1 VSRQKITTAVLH
13 GAPPVVL
20 LGAAYLPG
28 LWPQPLGHALALV
41 VLIWSLLVLTPR
53 TRWDLPAVPLCG
65 IVLAAWALAG
75 LSWSQNVGGTLQSL
89 LHIGV
94 AVFVFLAARQ
104 TGALEPKLLFLYLS
118 LLGAVRTTE
127 LLVHGALTAKGVPL
141 PMWGSP
147 NVTFAGL
154 TAALGAVAGLAGAR
168 GSVPERR
175 AAWVLPVLTGA
186 VLFQGNTMGP
196 LFALLM
202 GVLVWFIVDRQ
213 KKGALWGVP
222 LFAAALLAL
231 FAFGPSWVS
240 NNPADSAR
248 WERLTIW
255 KDTLRMIAAHPWGG
269 GLGTFETFTRE
280 FQGLPGT
287 RVAPHVHN
295 EFLEMVFELGL
306 PGGLL
311 ALGLLGIAV
320 FRRGRDAFPPRG
332 LNAEKKSEKAVTFG
346 LLGTLISAAAVD
358 FPMRALFPLLT
369 TAFVLALG
377 RETPPR
383 PIDRRVKNVWWVLAV
398 AGTGGFLLSLANWGF
413 HGRGKTVLAAGEP
426 ARALVWF
433 ERASR
438 AWPWEP
444 HLFYDQADC
453 LVRLDRRAEAAERL
467 AKSLRHSPRDIINR
481 RALAK
486 LTLGLEGA
494 EAAARIYAP
503 ILGLAPTHAPHW
515 REMGDLLTWAGRSE
529 DAGRHYARADA
540 LTGK

>member
-1 VSRQKITTAVLH
+1 MSRQKISPALLR

-28 LWPQPLGHALALV
+28 LWPQSLGHALALV
-41 VLIWSLLVLTPR
+41 ALGWSLLVLTPR
-53 TRWDLPAVPLCG
+53 NRWNLPAVPLCG
-65 IVLAAWALAG
+65 TLLASWALAG
-75 LSWSQNVGGTLQSL
+75 LLWSQNAGETLQAL
-89 LHIGV
+89 LHVGLV
-94 AVFVFLAARQ
+94 GFVFLAARQ
-104 TGALEPKLLFLYLS
+104 AGALEPKLFFLYLS

-127 LLVHGALTAKGVPL
+127 LLVHGALTAKGLAL
-141 PMWGSP
+141 PMWGTP
-147 NVTFAGL
+147 NLTFAGL
-154 TAALGAVAGLAGAR
+154 TAALGALAALAGAR

-175 AAWVLPVLTGA
+175 AAWVLPVLAGV

-196 LFALLM
+196 LLALLV
-202 GVLVWFIVDRQ
+202 GVFVWFVVDRQ
-213 KKGALWGVP
+213 KKAALWGLP

-231 FAFGPSWVS
+231 FALGPSWVA
-240 NNPADSAR
+240 NNPADAAR

-280 FQGLPGT
+280 FQGLPGA
-287 RVAPHVHN
+287 RVAPHAHN

-306 PGGLL
+306 PGGLV
-311 ALGLLGIAV
+311 ALGLLGLAV
-320 FRRGRDAFPPRG
+320 FRRVRDAFPPRG
-332 LNAEKKSEKAVTFG
+332 LTAEKKSEKAVTLA
-346 LLGTLISAAAVD
+346 LLAALLSVAAVD
-358 FPMRALFPLLT
+358 FPMRALFPLLSA
-369 TAFVLALG
+369 AFVLALG

-383 PIDRRVKNVWWVLAV
+383 PIDRRIKNALWVLAV
-398 AGTGGFLLSLANWGF
+398 AGTVGFLLSLANWGF
-413 HGRGKTVLAAGEP
+413 HRRGKAVLASGQP

-433 ERASR
+433 ERAGR

-467 AKSLRHSPRDIINR
+467 AKSLRHSPRDIFNR

-494 EAAARIYAP
+494 EAAARVYAP
-503 ILGLAPTHAPHW
+503 ILTLAPTHAPYW
-515 REMGDLLTWAGRSE
+515 REMGDLFTWAGRSE
-529 DAGRHYARADA
+529 DAGRHHARADA
-540 LTGK
+540 LSEK

>member
-1 VSRQKITTAVLH
+1 
-13 GAPPVVL
+13 
-20 LGAAYLPG
+20 
-28 LWPQPLGHALALV
+28 
-41 VLIWSLLVLTPR
+41 
-53 TRWDLPAVPLCG
+53 
-65 IVLAAWALAG
+65 
-75 LSWSQNVGGTLQSL
+75 
-89 LHIGV
+89 
-94 AVFVFLAARQ
+94 
-104 TGALEPKLLFLYLS
+104 
-118 LLGAVRTTE
+118 
-127 LLVHGALTAKGVPL
+127 
-141 PMWGSP
+141 M
-147 NVTFAGL
+147 
-154 TAALGAVAGLAGAR
+154 
-168 GSVPERR
+168 
-175 AAWVLPVLTGA
+175 
-186 VLFQGNTMGP
+186 
-196 LFALLM
+196 
-202 GVLVWFIVDRQ
+202 
-213 KKGALWGVP
+213 
-222 LFAAALLAL
+222 
-231 FAFGPSWVS
+231 
-240 NNPADSAR
+240 
-248 WERLTIW
+248 TIW

-346 LLGTLISAAAVD
+346 FATLISAAAVD

-467 AKSLRHSPRDIINR
+467 AKSPRHSPGTLSTDGPGEIDPGPRGR
-481 RALAK
+481 RSGRKNLR
-486 LTLGLEGA
+486 TD
-494 EAAARIYAP
+494 P
-503 ILGLAPTHAPHW
+503 GLAPTHAPTGG
-515 REMGDLLTWAGRSE
+515 RWATS
-529 DAGRHYARADA
+529 
-540 LTGK
+540 